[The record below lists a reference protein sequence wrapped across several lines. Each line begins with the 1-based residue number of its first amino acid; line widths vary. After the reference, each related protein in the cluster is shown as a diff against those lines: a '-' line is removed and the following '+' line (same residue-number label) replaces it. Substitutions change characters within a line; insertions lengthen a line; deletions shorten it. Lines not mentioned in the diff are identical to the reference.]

1 MIALKEVATE
11 YDDVELFK
19 VACEIEKNAGVLQN
33 AGNLITGHLKHLG
46 EMGNQ
51 TAGKLANKFDTPV
64 SDLIRGGLNR
74 ASATASKPAGAMT
87 STLKPVSH
95 QLSGAAAAGSY
106 QMGNKVIDAATYN
119 RLPIGGFARE
129 RFKPVK

>member
-1 MIALKEVATE
+1 MIKLKEIATK

-64 SDLIRGGLNR
+64 SDLIKGGLHR
-74 ASATASKPAGAMT
+74 AAAARPAGAMA
-87 STLKPVSH
+87 STLKPISH
-95 QLSGAAAAGSY
+95 QLSGVAAAGSY
-106 QMGNKVIDAATYN
+106 KMGDKVIDAATYN

>member
-1 MIALKEVATE
+1 MIALKEVATQ
-11 YDDVELFK
+11 YNDIELFK
-19 VACEIEKNAGVLQN
+19 VACEIEKNAGILQN

-64 SDLIRGGLNR
+64 SDLIKGGLHR
-74 ASATASKPAGAMT
+74 AATTRPAGPLA
-87 STLKPVSH
+87 STLKPISH
-95 QLSGAAAAGSY
+95 QLSAATAAGSY
-106 QMGNKVIDAATYN
+106 RMGDKVIDAATYN